1 MHFTATETRAA
12 VLLGSWSPN
21 GCLTFLTL
29 PHLAMEQ
36 VWRDCLNE
44 SLRFLASGRD
54 VSKPASQAE
63 PFLAFLVARWAEVL
77 PQKLY
82 NGDHA
87 PIWSMAA
94 FAAQIAA
101 VIEGLV
107 PSSLRHEM
115 EDLIEKDMVGW
126 LENQLNTSL
135 EQADVHFHTSCT
147 ILDAPVAS
155 LNLALVTTLK
165 SRPRLQESAPPVVYI
180 PFDIDCHAFKNH
192 AARTIRSMHPRG
204 VVRTAPSI
212 PSREA
217 LDVSA
222 LAASIAEDK
231 KLGLSPCLIVARVST
246 AVTGQR
252 DSLEEIRAL
261 CDAESMWLHVTGS
274 TFYHCETWD
283 SPLPKVAATADSWY
297 LGSSASSIAAKDMP
311 LKGVTILTS
320 KPIPISSDEITT
332 DRVDTVNDGP
342 ALIRVAVGPTGTLT
356 IVKSTPIIPLPP
368 RLNRIVPLFSAWVAR
383 QTWDWDRVIYDSREA
398 TALVQTVLDTIEP
411 LPYIEQQAPKVMC
424 GVLLRFATKDL
435 IPPRVATLRMFL
447 AIPDETRELLDID
460 LVDAMNHLYIRYRPF
475 VSRLSIVDHRV
486 RIEAALARVLVEAE
500 RLACIARLQEELCTA
515 VGARREMTWI
525 PIPIHQ
531 SATDDE
537 LDIWIPIGGVRYTPP
552 YIDSQADS
560 IAGEVVEDLDGL
572 NAQLAA
578 KVHVDGFESRA
589 GVAEVGSLPAAL
601 AVGSRDCVEIGL
613 RARYCDAFP
622 KDIASIVVEH
632 LIREAV
638 KFERDSEFVA
648 RIANVIK
655 RGIEQAE
662 KQLRDESE
670 EEYTNQPSILR
681 MLPIV
686 GSVLS
691 WWRPEVPRNRV
702 PVARTFSI
710 ATGFTTIPLDP
721 ALASPSHRP
730 SISLPARS
738 YASLV
743 RTPDGTP
750 GESTELQNETSLSD
764 GSVQDKSVQDKSV
777 QDKSYFD
784 LRAAFGEPI
793 SPTTPSPAKDG
804 ESALGEALASQTR
817 GEVLEGDDREKLND
831 EPAVSEATHPEVF
844 KGDDRGSFGRLDDEP
859 AGGEAVEPATRPEVF
874 KGEDRSA
881 AAVSKAGTTETRP
894 DVLKGGNHDAREA
907 ASSSVPALDA
917 STETK
922 ARPDILKGGNH
933 DAREP
938 ASSSV
943 PASHESTETEPKT
956 PAQTSRKSLTVETH
970 IAPPTALAPPQIA
983 QPSSEE
989 LAAGVR
995 SIFQDYATSDLNNKK
1010 IRVLLQQ
1017 RLGGVDL
1024 KSRIA
1029 EIREL
1034 VDKELTALL

>member
-1 MHFTATETRAA
+1 
-12 VLLGSWSPN
+12 
-21 GCLTFLTL
+21 
-29 PHLAMEQ
+29 MEQ

-87 PIWSMAA
+87 GIWSMAA

-180 PFDIDCHAFKNH
+180 PFDVDCHAFKKH

-222 LAASIAEDK
+222 LAALIAEDK
-231 KLGLSPCLIVARVST
+231 KLGLLPCLIVARVAT

-252 DSLEEIRAL
+252 DPLEEIRAL

-320 KPIPISSDEITT
+320 KPIPTSNDEITT
-332 DRVDTVNDGP
+332 DRVATVNDGP
-342 ALIRVAVGPTGTLT
+342 ALIRAAVGPTGTLT
-356 IVKSTPIIPLPP
+356 IVKSTPTEPLPP
-368 RLNRIVPLFSAWVAR
+368 RLNRIVPLFSAWVAK

-411 LPYIEQQAPKVMC
+411 LYIEQQAPKVMC
-424 GVLLRFATKDL
+424 GVLLRFATEDL

-447 AIPDETRELLDID
+447 AIPAETRELLDID

-475 VSRLSIVDHRV
+475 VSRLSIVDHRA

-515 VGARREMTWI
+515 IGARREMTWI
-525 PIPIHQ
+525 PLPIHQ

-537 LDIWIPIGGVRYTPP
+537 LDLWIPIGGVRYTPP

-578 KVHVDGFESRA
+578 KVQVDGFESRA

-601 AVGSRDCVEIGL
+601 AVGGRNCVEIGL
-613 RARYCDAFP
+613 SARYCDAFP
-622 KDIASIVVEH
+622 KDIASVVVEH

-750 GESTELQNETSLSD
+750 GEATELQNETPLSD
-764 GSVQDKSVQDKSV
+764 GNV

-784 LRAAFGEPI
+784 LRTAFGEPI

-804 ESALGEALASQTR
+804 EDASQTR
-817 GEVLEGDDREKLND
+817 GEVLEGDDRGKLND
-831 EPAVSEATHPEVF
+831 EPAVSGATRPEVL
-844 KGDDRGSFGRLDDEP
+844 KGDDRGAFGKLDDEP
-859 AGGEAVEPATRPEVF
+859 AVGEAVQPATRPEIF

-881 AAVSKAGTTETRP
+881 AETNRNKPDVSKAVMTETRP
-894 DVLKGGNHDAREA
+894 DVLKGGNHDAREPT
-907 ASSSVPALDA
+907 SSSVPALD
-917 STETK
+917 
-922 ARPDILKGGNH
+922 
-933 DAREP
+933 
-938 ASSSV
+938 
-943 PASHESTETEPKT
+943 ESTETESKT

-970 IAPPTALAPPQIA
+970 IAPPTVLAPSQIA

-1034 VDKELTALL
+1034 VDKELTALT

>member
-1 MHFTATETRAA
+1 
-12 VLLGSWSPN
+12 
-21 GCLTFLTL
+21 
-29 PHLAMEQ
+29 MEQ

-87 PIWSMAA
+87 AIWSMAA

-115 EDLIEKDMVGW
+115 ENLIEKDMVGW

-135 EQADVHFHTSCT
+135 EQAEVHFHTSCT

-180 PFDIDCHAFKNH
+180 PFDVDCHAFKKH

-222 LAASIAEDK
+222 LAALIAEDK

-252 DSLEEIRAL
+252 DPLEEIRAL
-261 CDAESMWLHVTGS
+261 CDAELMWLHVTGS

-297 LGSSASSIAAKDMP
+297 LGSSASSLVAKDMP

-320 KPIPISSDEITT
+320 KPITTSSDEITS
-332 DRVDTVNDGP
+332 DRLDTVNDGP
-342 ALIRVAVGPTGTLT
+342 ALIRAAVGPTGTLT
-356 IVKSTPIIPLPP
+356 IVKSTPIEPLPP

-398 TALVQTVLDTIEP
+398 TALVQTVLDTIKP

-475 VSRLSIVDHRV
+475 VSRLSIVDHRA

-500 RLACIARLQEELCTA
+500 RLACITRLQEELCTA

-525 PIPIHQ
+525 PLPIHQ

-537 LDIWIPIGGVRYTPP
+537 LDLWIPIGGVRYTPP

-578 KVHVDGFESRA
+578 KVQVDGFECRA

-601 AVGSRDCVEIGL
+601 AVGGRNCVEIGL
-613 RARYCDAFP
+613 SARYCDAFP
-622 KDIASIVVEH
+622 KDIASIMVEH
-632 LIREAV
+632 LTREAV

-750 GESTELQNETSLSD
+750 GEATELQNETPLS
-764 GSVQDKSVQDKSV
+764 GGSV

-784 LRAAFGEPI
+784 LRAAFGEP
-793 SPTTPSPAKDG
+793 PSPVKDG
-804 ESALGEALASQTR
+804 KSALGEALASQTR
-817 GEVLEGDDREKLND
+817 GEVLEGDDRGKLND
-831 EPAVSEATHPEVF
+831 EPAFSEATRPEVF
-844 KGDDRGSFGRLDDEP
+844 QGDDRGAFGKLDDEP
-859 AGGEAVEPATRPEVF
+859 ALGEGVEPATRPDVL
-874 KGEDRSA
+874 KGGNHDVREPASSSVPALSA
-881 AAVSKAGTTETRP
+881 STETEVHP
-894 DVLKGGNHDAREA
+894 DVLKGGNHDAREPA
-907 ASSSVPALDA
+907 RTSVPALD
-917 STETK
+917 
-922 ARPDILKGGNH
+922 
-933 DAREP
+933 
-938 ASSSV
+938 
-943 PASHESTETEPKT
+943 ESTKTEPKT
-956 PAQTSRKSLTVETH
+956 PAQTPRKSLTVETH
-970 IAPPTALAPPQIA
+970 FAPPTVLPSPQIA